1 MPNLR
6 PFRDYSEHDVINIF
20 SCTTS
25 ATKGTLVKPVRSW
38 KDSSGT
44 ELSSAGPLK
53 LGSSSAGASYSN
65 VVANLFDIV
74 GTVSPVVNYDDA
86 PAPLGIILNTVAEY
100 DENGE
105 RLINNPR
112 KAIEMGIVL
121 PNVQAVPILT
131 KGLVYINDI
140 DTTNRFSGGGNPDIG
155 DFAYVGDSGKI
166 ATDGTVVVG
175 KFLSKIDENGYCL
188 VKLNM

>member
-1 MPNLR
+1 
-6 PFRDYSEHDVINIF
+6 
-20 SCTTS
+20 
-25 ATKGTLVKPVRSW
+25 LVKPVRSW
-38 KDSSGT
+38 KDSSET